1 MPSHS
6 QSTASGIFHARMCV
20 SPVPV
25 PVCGAVKSKSRKES
39 TAAYHPINHSLH
51 QEERKKERI
60 EQNRKMGWLWSSNSD
75 KTSDGGKIA
84 PDRTSRQ
91 RCWES
96 RDLFF
101 NCLDDSNIIDSLKND
116 KEARRK
122 CGKEIAA
129 FENACSKTWV
139 CVRNSGF

>member
-1 MPSHS
+1 
-6 QSTASGIFHARMCV
+6 
-20 SPVPV
+20 
-25 PVCGAVKSKSRKES
+25 
-39 TAAYHPINHSLH
+39 
-51 QEERKKERI
+51 
-60 EQNRKMGWLWSSNSD
+60 MGWLWSSNSD

-139 CVRNSGF
+139 KYFKEKRVMEYNRDRTIERIKKEDAATVAELKAQRASN